1 MTITIVRPV
10 FFSNGFCPSSV
21 QAYNPL
27 YHVDADELEEK
38 LDFQRKENLLL
49 QLNRINILFY
59 KVHVLIKQNLSQ

>member
-27 YHVDADELEEK
+27 YHVYADELEEK

-49 QLNRINILFY
+49 Q
-59 KVHVLIKQNLSQ
+59 